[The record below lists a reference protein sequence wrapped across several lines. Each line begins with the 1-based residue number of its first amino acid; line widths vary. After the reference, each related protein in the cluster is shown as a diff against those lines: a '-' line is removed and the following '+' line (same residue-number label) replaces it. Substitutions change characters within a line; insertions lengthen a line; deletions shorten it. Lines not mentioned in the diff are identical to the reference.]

1 VFAYIHLQLL
11 LRSAWR
17 GLLRTAVV
25 AAALLASPDLSAQPT
40 DSDRASARELAR
52 EGYDALQQKNYAVA
66 EDRFRRADALVHA
79 PTIVVDHARALV
91 GMGRL
96 VEAYERY
103 GLVIREGVTSDAPA
117 SWKQAVSDAERE
129 IEAVKPRLAWL
140 VINIVGPKEPH
151 VTVDGRDVPIAS
163 LGARRATDPGKRKI
177 RVSGEGFVSG
187 GRMVVLKE
195 GEEQSVTITLE
206 RAESVTLEET
216 ETPVYQNAKLVTIS
230 PSPLPWIAL
239 GVGGAGLAV
248 GAVTGIMA
256 LGVHS
261 DLSESCPSGTCHPD
275 NPDEAARMEDDLS
288 EYHTLGTISGIGF
301 GVGLAGA
308 VTGVVLLFTA
318 PDVITT
324 EDTASVTPVLGPG
337 FVGIRG
343 KL

>member
-1 VFAYIHLQLL
+1 VLAYIHLQSL
-11 LRSAWR
+11 LRSVGR
-17 GLLRTAVV
+17 GLTGIAVI
-25 AAALLASPDLSAQPT
+25 AGALLVAPKVSAQPT

-52 EGYDALQQKNYAVA
+52 EGYDALEQKNYSVA

-103 GLVIREGVTSDAPA
+103 GLVIREGVASNAPA

-140 VINIVGPKEPH
+140 VINIVGPKEPE
-151 VTVDGRDVPIAS
+151 VTVDGREVPVAS
-163 LGARRATDPGKRKI
+163 LGARRATDPGKRKV
-177 RVSGEGFVSG
+177 RVTGDGFVSG

-195 GEEQSVTITLE
+195 GEEQSITITLE

-216 ETPVYQNAKLVTIS
+216 APPVYENAKLVTIS

-248 GAVTGIMA
+248 GAVTGVMA
-256 LGVHS
+256 LGVRS
-261 DLSESCPSGTCHPD
+261 DLSESCPDGTCHPE
-275 NPDEAARMEDDLS
+275 NEDEGARMEDDLS

-301 GVGLAGA
+301 GIGLAGVA
-308 VTGVVLLFTA
+308 TGVVLLLTTPDQSSTA
-318 PDVITT
+318 NAGSI
-324 EDTASVTPVLGPG
+324 TPVIGPG
-337 FVGIRG
+337 YVGIRG